1 MLNLSSYH
9 SIQTNLFITIDI
21 PDFEVLTFSDYSR
34 DYAIGNVNYTG
45 LGQLLSVTQTA
56 SDLRAAPQGIT
67 ISISGIPSD
76 NISDIM
82 DNKVRGSEVD
92 VKRAFFDPTTG
103 NLISLAG
110 NPIGKFQGIVARYEI
125 TDALNMGDNTGALT
139 INLECSSTVELLQNK
154 IGGRRTNPIDQN
166 IYYPND
172 RSMDRV
178 PALVKSNFNFGA
190 PV

>member
-1 MLNLSSYH
+1 MIDLSSYS

-21 PDFEVLTFSDYSR
+21 PDFEVLTFSDYSK
-34 DYAIGNVNYTG
+34 DYSIGNVNYVG
-45 LGQLLSVTQTA
+45 LGQLLSVSQTA

-67 ISISGIPSD
+67 ISISGIPPD

-82 DNKVRGSEVD
+82 DNKIRGSEVD
-92 VKRAFFDPTTG
+92 VKRAFFDPITG
-103 NLISLAG
+103 NLIAISG

-125 TDALNMGDNTGALT
+125 TDALSMGDDTGTLT
-139 INLECSSTVELLQNK
+139 INLECSSFVELLQNK
-154 IGGRRTNPIDQN
+154 IAGRRTNPIDQN
-166 IYYPND
+166 IYYPSD

-178 PALVKSNFNFGA
+178 PSLVKSNFNFGA